1 MDLVNAL
8 QCSAESDDVVTVL
21 RKAMRVASKLKVN
34 DIDTW
39 LKNEMGGYV
48 GKAEVPEYRMIH
60 GTPVAY
66 SQVPLRVSFTHAA
79 SGQFDIPL
87 EPRPF
92 PVRES
97 IPNLME
103 LRQDKGD
110 FVYPIHEPKV
120 IAGLQ
125 KWITP
130 EYHQHMTYFIKFN
143 RHAFGAIPD
152 AVKTEVLKWALA
164 LEEKGVLGEG
174 MTFSSTEIQRAQN
187 ITFNIVNSSIDQ
199 LNNMGTNHK
208 G

>member
-8 QCSAESDDVVTVL
+8 QCSAESDDVLTVL

-34 DIDTW
+34 DIDEW
-39 LKNEMGGYV
+39 LKNEMEGYK
-48 GKAEVPEYRMIH
+48 GKAAVPAYRMIH

-66 SQVPLRVSFTHAA
+66 TQVPLRVSFTHAA

-92 PVRES
+92 PVHDS
-97 IPNLME
+97 IPALME
-103 LRQDKGD
+103 LKQGDGD

-125 KWITP
+125 QWVTP
-130 EYHQHMTYFIKFN
+130 EHREHMRYFLKFN
-143 RHAFGAIPD
+143 RHAYSAIPD

-164 LEEKGVLGEG
+164 LEEKGILGEG
-174 MTFSSTEIQRAQN
+174 VTFSPAEIQSAQSV
-187 ITFNIVNSSIDQ
+187 TFNIHHSTIDQ
-199 LNNMGTNHK
+199 LNNMGSNQK